1 MNPKVYLITGP
12 IGSGKSTACNYIK
25 QHGKTTVD
33 LDIVSNSILESP
45 ESIDFLEKNFKSC
58 IIDGKVDRKLLAEIV
73 FKEPSQLQ
81 ILESY
86 LHPLVLEKLTKI
98 IGKAESDVFIEVSA
112 PKNLHKDFSSIVII
126 ADEKVR
132 RERLKLRGMSPDDID
147 NRINT
152 QQNEDWWRSL
162 GKVVENDTLVG
173 LENNLKKIINFKVIS
188 DFSPQGDQPTAIQN
202 LKQGVINNLDY
213 QTLMGITG
221 SGKSATIA
229 WLIEELQMP
238 SLVLAPNKALAAQ
251 LANEFKQF
259 FPENRVEYFVSYY
272 DYYQPEAYVPR
283 TDTFIEKDSN
293 INEEID
299 RLRHSA
305 TSALLLRKDVIVVYS
320 VSCIYGLGSPQE
332 YKNKIIPLIKGS
344 EFELDKL
351 LEELIKQQ
359 YVRNDLVVTRGTFRL
374 KGDTLDIF
382 PVYEETIFRIEYFGD
397 EIENITRIDPITG
410 EILEKL
416 TELAI
421 LPASHYVTSEDVM
434 NNALSQIEKDM
445 NKQIKKFEKEEK
457 LLEAQRIKQRTMFD
471 LEMLRELGVCSGIEN
486 YSRYFDGRNRG
497 DHPYTLLD
505 FFQEEFLMVVDES
518 HIAIPQIRGQFAG
531 DKSRKTTLVD
541 YGFRLPAALDNR
553 PLKFEEWQTKVKN
566 TVLVSATPGK
576 WENSN
581 SQNFV
586 EQIIRPTGLI
596 DPKIVIRPTENQIED
611 LLKEIKQVISK
622 GNRVLVTT
630 LTKKMSEALSDY
642 FLKMGIKT
650 RYLHSDIDT
659 LERIEILRDLRKG
672 EFDVLVGINL
682 LREGLDLPEVQ
693 LVAILDADK
702 EGFLRSET
710 SLIQTVGR
718 AARNQEGYVIMYADK
733 ITDSMTFAINE
744 TERRRGIQQEHN
756 RVNNITPKTIQKEI
770 TDILELVE
778 KTRGSSNISISK
790 SKLNLNEASKT
801 DLIKLSKNIEKEM
814 NLAADL
820 LEFELAARLRD
831 ELKELKKE
839 INNYSE

>member
-1 MNPKVYLITGP
+1 MNK
-12 IGSGKSTACNYIK
+12 
-25 QHGKTTVD
+25 
-33 LDIVSNSILESP
+33 
-45 ESIDFLEKNFKSC
+45 
-58 IIDGKVDRKLLAEIV
+58 
-73 FKEPSQLQ
+73 
-81 ILESY
+81 
-86 LHPLVLEKLTKI
+86 
-98 IGKAESDVFIEVSA
+98 
-112 PKNLHKDFSSIVII
+112 
-126 ADEKVR
+126 
-132 RERLKLRGMSPDDID
+132 
-147 NRINT
+147 
-152 QQNEDWWRSL
+152 
-162 GKVVENDTLVG
+162 
-173 LENNLKKIINFKVIS
+173 FKVIS
-188 DFSPQGDQPTAIQN
+188 DFTPQGDQPKAIQN
-202 LKQGVINNLDY
+202 LKNGVTTGLDY

-305 TSALLLRKDVIVVYS
+305 TSALLLRKDVIVVSS

-332 YKNKIIPLIKGS
+332 YKNKIIPLFKGE
-344 EFELDKL
+344 EFELDQL
-351 LEELIKQQ
+351 LEELIRQQ

-382 PVYEETIFRIEYFGD
+382 PVYEETIFRVEYFGD
-397 EIENITRIDPITG
+397 KIENILRIDPVTG

-434 NNALSQIEKDM
+434 NNALNQIEKDM
-445 NKQIKKFEKEEK
+445 NKQIKKFEKQDK

-486 YSRYFDGRNRG
+486 YSRYFDGRNPG
-497 DHPYTLLD
+497 DPPYTLLD

-553 PLKFEEWQTKVKN
+553 PLKFEEWQGKIKN

-576 WENSN
+576 WENAN
-581 SQNFV
+581 SSNFV

-596 DPKIVIRPTENQIED
+596 DPNIIIRPTENQIED
-611 LLKEIKQVISK
+611 LLKEIKQVIDK

-682 LREGLDLPEVQ
+682 LREGLDLPEVE
-693 LVAILDADK
+693 LVAIMDADK

-710 SLIQTVGR
+710 SLIQTIGR
-718 AARNQEGYVIMYADK
+718 AARNKDGYVIMYADRK
-733 ITDSMTFAINE
+733 TDSIAKSVYE
-744 TERRRGIQQEHN
+744 TDRRREIQIAHN
-756 RVNNITPKTIQKEI
+756 KKYGITPTTISKEI
-770 TDILELVE
+770 TDILEMVE
-778 KTRGSSNISISK
+778 KNRPSRDDMDFKSNIDLS
-790 SKLNLNEASKT
+790 NASKQ
-801 DLIKLSKNIEKEM
+801 DLYKISKNIEKEM
-814 NLAADL
+814 KVAADL

-831 ELKELKKE
+831 ELKEIKKE
-839 INNYSE
+839 IMELPS

>member
-1 MNPKVYLITGP
+1 MNKFEVVSEFQPK
-12 IGSGKSTACNYIK
+12 
-25 QHGKTTVD
+25 
-33 LDIVSNSILESP
+33 
-45 ESIDFLEKNFKSC
+45 
-58 IIDGKVDRKLLAEIV
+58 
-73 FKEPSQLQ
+73 
-81 ILESY
+81 
-86 LHPLVLEKLTKI
+86 
-98 IGKAESDVFIEVSA
+98 
-112 PKNLHKDFSSIVII
+112 
-126 ADEKVR
+126 
-132 RERLKLRGMSPDDID
+132 
-147 NRINT
+147 
-152 QQNEDWWRSL
+152 
-162 GKVVENDTLVG
+162 
-173 LENNLKKIINFKVIS
+173 
-188 DFSPQGDQPTAIQN
+188 GDQPNAIKE
-202 LKQGVINNLDY
+202 LKEGLDKNISH
-213 QTLMGITG
+213 QTLKGITG

-229 WLIEELQMP
+229 WLIEECQLP

-251 LANEFKQF
+251 LANEFRQF
-259 FPENRVEYFVSYY
+259 FPKNRVEYFVSYY

-283 TDTFIEKDSN
+283 TDTFIEKDAN

-305 TSALLLRKDVIVVYS
+305 TSALLLREDVIVVSS
-320 VSCIYGLGSPQE
+320 VSCIYGLGSPVE
-332 YKNKIIPLIKGS
+332 YRNKLIPIIKGE
-344 EFELDKL
+344 EFEIDNL
-351 LEELIKQQ
+351 LLQLVKQQ
-359 YVRNDLVVTRGTFRL
+359 YVRNDLVVQRGSFRL

-382 PVYEETIFRIEYFGD
+382 PVYEETIFRIEFFGD
-397 EIENITRIDPITG
+397 EVENISRIDPITG

-421 LPASHYVTSEDVM
+421 LPASHYVISDESRKS
-434 NNALSQIEKDM
+434 ALNQIEKDM
-445 NKQIKKFEKEEK
+445 LIQVEKFKSENK
-457 LLEAQRIKQRTMFD
+457 LLEAQRIEQRTKYD
-471 LEMLRELGVCSGIEN
+471 LEMLSELGVCSGIEN
-486 YSRYFDGRNRG
+486 YSRYFDGRKPG
-497 DHPYTLLD
+497 QAPFTLLD
-505 FFQEEFLMVVDES
+505 FFPSEFLMVVDES
-518 HIAIPQIRGQFAG
+518 HIAIPQIRGQYEG

-541 YGFRLPAALDNR
+541 YGFRLPSALDNR
-553 PLKFEEWQTKVKN
+553 PLKFEEWEDKVDK
-566 TVLVSATPGK
+566 TILVSATPGK
-576 WENSN
+576 WEKENSEK
-581 SQNFV
+581 FV
-586 EQIIRPTGLI
+586 EQVIRPTGLI
-596 DPKIVIRPTENQIED
+596 DPKIVVKPTENQIQD
-611 LLKEIKQVISK
+611 LLVEIESVVNN

-642 FLKMGIKT
+642 LLKAGIKT

-790 SKLNLNEASKT
+790 SKLNLNDASKT

>member
-1 MNPKVYLITGP
+1 MNKFEVVSEFQPK
-12 IGSGKSTACNYIK
+12 
-25 QHGKTTVD
+25 
-33 LDIVSNSILESP
+33 
-45 ESIDFLEKNFKSC
+45 
-58 IIDGKVDRKLLAEIV
+58 
-73 FKEPSQLQ
+73 
-81 ILESY
+81 
-86 LHPLVLEKLTKI
+86 
-98 IGKAESDVFIEVSA
+98 
-112 PKNLHKDFSSIVII
+112 
-126 ADEKVR
+126 
-132 RERLKLRGMSPDDID
+132 
-147 NRINT
+147 
-152 QQNEDWWRSL
+152 
-162 GKVVENDTLVG
+162 
-173 LENNLKKIINFKVIS
+173 
-188 DFSPQGDQPTAIQN
+188 GDQPNAIKE
-202 LKQGVINNLDY
+202 LKEGLDKNISH
-213 QTLMGITG
+213 QTLKGITG

-229 WLIEELQMP
+229 WLIEECQLP

-251 LANEFKQF
+251 LANEFRQF
-259 FPENRVEYFVSYY
+259 FPKNRVEYFVSYY

-283 TDTFIEKDSN
+283 TDTFIEKDAN

-305 TSALLLRKDVIVVYS
+305 TSALLLREDVIVVSS
-320 VSCIYGLGSPQE
+320 VSCIYGLGSPVE
-332 YKNKIIPLIKGS
+332 YRNKLIPIIKGE
-344 EFELDKL
+344 EFEIDNL
-351 LEELIKQQ
+351 LLQLVKQQ
-359 YVRNDLVVTRGTFRL
+359 YVRNDLVVQRGSFRL

-382 PVYEETIFRIEYFGD
+382 PVYEETIFRIEFFGD
-397 EIENITRIDPITG
+397 EVENISRIDPITG

-421 LPASHYVTSEDVM
+421 LPASHYVISDESRKS
-434 NNALSQIEKDM
+434 ALNQIEKDM
-445 NKQIKKFEKEEK
+445 LIQVEKFKSENK
-457 LLEAQRIKQRTMFD
+457 LLEAQRIEQRTKYD
-471 LEMLRELGVCSGIEN
+471 LEMLSELGVCSGIEN
-486 YSRYFDGRNRG
+486 YSRYFDGRKPG
-497 DHPYTLLD
+497 QAPFTLLD
-505 FFQEEFLMVVDES
+505 FFPSEFLMVVDES
-518 HIAIPQIRGQFAG
+518 HIAIPQIRGQYEG

-541 YGFRLPAALDNR
+541 YGFRLPSALDNR
-553 PLKFEEWQTKVKN
+553 PLKFEEWEDKVDK
-566 TVLVSATPGK
+566 TILVSATPGK
-576 WENSN
+576 WEKENSEK
-581 SQNFV
+581 FV
-586 EQIIRPTGLI
+586 EQVIRPTGLI
-596 DPKIVIRPTENQIED
+596 DPKIVVKPTENQIQD
-611 LLKEIKQVISK
+611 LLVEIESVVNN

-642 FLKMGIKT
+642 LLKAGIKT

-790 SKLNLNEASKT
+790 SKLNLNDASKS

>member
-1 MNPKVYLITGP
+1 MNK
-12 IGSGKSTACNYIK
+12 
-25 QHGKTTVD
+25 
-33 LDIVSNSILESP
+33 
-45 ESIDFLEKNFKSC
+45 
-58 IIDGKVDRKLLAEIV
+58 
-73 FKEPSQLQ
+73 
-81 ILESY
+81 
-86 LHPLVLEKLTKI
+86 
-98 IGKAESDVFIEVSA
+98 
-112 PKNLHKDFSSIVII
+112 
-126 ADEKVR
+126 
-132 RERLKLRGMSPDDID
+132 
-147 NRINT
+147 
-152 QQNEDWWRSL
+152 
-162 GKVVENDTLVG
+162 
-173 LENNLKKIINFKVIS
+173 FKVIS
-188 DFSPQGDQPTAIQN
+188 DFIPQGDQPDAIQN
-202 LKQGVINNLDY
+202 LKKGILNNFDY

-238 SLVLAPNKALAAQ
+238 ALVLAPNKALAAQ

-305 TSALLLRKDVIVVYS
+305 TSALLLRKDVIVVSS

-332 YKNKIIPLIKGS
+332 YKNKIIPLIKGT

-445 NKQIKKFEKEEK
+445 NKQIKKFEKEDK

-486 YSRYFDGRNRG
+486 YSRYFDGRSPG
-497 DHPYTLLD
+497 DPPYTLLD

-553 PLKFEEWQTKVKN
+553 PLKFEEWQGKVKN

-586 EQIIRPTGLI
+586 EQIIRPTGLL
-596 DPKIVIRPTENQIED
+596 DPNIIIRPTQNQIED

-659 LERIEILRDLRKG
+659 LERIEILRDLRRG

-682 LREGLDLPEVQ
+682 LREGLDLPEVE
-693 LVAILDADK
+693 LVAIMDADK

-710 SLIQTVGR
+710 SLIQTIGR
-718 AARNQEGYVIMYADK
+718 AARNKDGYVIMYADRK
-733 ITDSMTFAINE
+733 TDSITKSVYE
-744 TERRRGIQQEHN
+744 TNRRREIQMAHN
-756 RVNNITPKTIQKEI
+756 EKFDITPTTISKEI
-770 TDILELVE
+770 TDILEMVE
-778 KTRGSSNISISK
+778 KNRPSKDEMKFMSNI
-790 SKLNLNEASKT
+790 NLKNASKQ
-801 DLIKLSKNIEKEM
+801 DLYKISKNIEKEM
-814 NLAADL
+814 KVAADL

-831 ELKELKKE
+831 ELKEIKKE
-839 INNYSE
+839 IMELPS

>member
-1 MNPKVYLITGP
+1 MNKFEVVSEFQPK
-12 IGSGKSTACNYIK
+12 
-25 QHGKTTVD
+25 
-33 LDIVSNSILESP
+33 
-45 ESIDFLEKNFKSC
+45 
-58 IIDGKVDRKLLAEIV
+58 
-73 FKEPSQLQ
+73 
-81 ILESY
+81 
-86 LHPLVLEKLTKI
+86 
-98 IGKAESDVFIEVSA
+98 
-112 PKNLHKDFSSIVII
+112 
-126 ADEKVR
+126 
-132 RERLKLRGMSPDDID
+132 
-147 NRINT
+147 
-152 QQNEDWWRSL
+152 
-162 GKVVENDTLVG
+162 
-173 LENNLKKIINFKVIS
+173 
-188 DFSPQGDQPTAIQN
+188 GDQPNAIKE
-202 LKQGVINNLDY
+202 LKEGLDKNISH
-213 QTLMGITG
+213 QTLKGITG

-229 WLIEELQMP
+229 WLIEECQLP

-251 LANEFKQF
+251 LANEFRQF
-259 FPENRVEYFVSYY
+259 FPKNRVEYFVSYY

-283 TDTFIEKDSN
+283 TDTFIEKDAN

-305 TSALLLRKDVIVVYS
+305 TSALLLRDDVIVVSS
-320 VSCIYGLGSPQE
+320 VSCIYGLGSPVE
-332 YKNKIIPLIKGS
+332 YRNKLIPIIKGE
-344 EFELDKL
+344 EFEIDNL
-351 LEELIKQQ
+351 LLQLVKQQ
-359 YVRNDLVVTRGTFRL
+359 YVRNDLVVQRGSFRL

-382 PVYEETIFRIEYFGD
+382 PVYEETIFRIEFFGD
-397 EIENITRIDPITG
+397 EIENISRIDPITG

-421 LPASHYVTSEDVM
+421 LPASHYVISDESRKS
-434 NNALSQIEKDM
+434 ALNQIEKDM
-445 NKQIKKFEKEEK
+445 LIQVEKFKSENK
-457 LLEAQRIKQRTMFD
+457 LLEAQRIEQRTKYD
-471 LEMLRELGVCSGIEN
+471 LEMLSELGVCSGIEN
-486 YSRYFDGRNRG
+486 YSRYFDGRKPG
-497 DHPYTLLD
+497 QAPFTLLD
-505 FFQEEFLMVVDES
+505 FFPSEFLMVVDES
-518 HIAIPQIRGQFAG
+518 HIAIPQIRGQYEG

-541 YGFRLPAALDNR
+541 YGFRLPSALDNR
-553 PLKFEEWQTKVKN
+553 PLKFEEWEDKVDK
-566 TVLVSATPGK
+566 TILVSATPGK
-576 WENSN
+576 WEKENSEK
-581 SQNFV
+581 FV
-586 EQIIRPTGLI
+586 EQVIRPTGLI
-596 DPKIVIRPTENQIED
+596 DPKIVVKPTENQIQD
-611 LLKEIKQVISK
+611 LLVEIESVVNN

-642 FLKMGIKT
+642 LLKAGIKT

-778 KTRGSSNISISK
+778 KTRGSSSISISK
-790 SKLNLNEASKT
+790 SKLNLNDASKT

-839 INNYSE
+839 INNFSE

>member
-1 MNPKVYLITGP
+1 MNKFEVVSEFQPK
-12 IGSGKSTACNYIK
+12 
-25 QHGKTTVD
+25 
-33 LDIVSNSILESP
+33 
-45 ESIDFLEKNFKSC
+45 
-58 IIDGKVDRKLLAEIV
+58 
-73 FKEPSQLQ
+73 
-81 ILESY
+81 
-86 LHPLVLEKLTKI
+86 
-98 IGKAESDVFIEVSA
+98 
-112 PKNLHKDFSSIVII
+112 
-126 ADEKVR
+126 
-132 RERLKLRGMSPDDID
+132 
-147 NRINT
+147 
-152 QQNEDWWRSL
+152 
-162 GKVVENDTLVG
+162 
-173 LENNLKKIINFKVIS
+173 
-188 DFSPQGDQPTAIQN
+188 GDQPNAIKE
-202 LKQGVINNLDY
+202 LKEGLDKNISH
-213 QTLMGITG
+213 QTLKGITG

-229 WLIEELQMP
+229 WLIEECQLP

-251 LANEFKQF
+251 LANEFRQF
-259 FPENRVEYFVSYY
+259 FPKNRVEYFVSYY

-283 TDTFIEKDSN
+283 TDTFIEKDAN

-305 TSALLLRKDVIVVYS
+305 TSALLLREDVIVVSS
-320 VSCIYGLGSPQE
+320 VSCIYGLGSPVE
-332 YKNKIIPLIKGS
+332 YRNKLIPIIKGE
-344 EFELDKL
+344 EFEVDNL
-351 LEELIKQQ
+351 LLQLVKQQ
-359 YVRNDLVVTRGTFRL
+359 YVRNDLVVQRGSFRL

-382 PVYEETIFRIEYFGD
+382 PVYEETIFRIEFFGD
-397 EIENITRIDPITG
+397 EIENISRIDPITG

-421 LPASHYVTSEDVM
+421 LPASHYVISDESRKR
-434 NNALSQIEKDM
+434 ALNQIEKDM
-445 NKQIKKFEKEEK
+445 LLQVEKFKSENK
-457 LLEAQRIKQRTMFD
+457 LLEAQRIEQRTKYD
-471 LEMLRELGVCSGIEN
+471 LEMLSELGVCSGIEN
-486 YSRYFDGRNRG
+486 YSRYFDGRKPG
-497 DHPYTLLD
+497 QAPFTLLD
-505 FFQEEFLMVVDES
+505 FFPSEFLMVVDES
-518 HIAIPQIRGQFAG
+518 HIAIPQIRGQYEG

-541 YGFRLPAALDNR
+541 YGFRLPSALDNR
-553 PLKFEEWQTKVKN
+553 PLKFEEWEDKVDK
-566 TVLVSATPGK
+566 TILVSATPGK
-576 WENSN
+576 WEKENSEK
-581 SQNFV
+581 FV
-586 EQIIRPTGLI
+586 EQVIRPTGLI
-596 DPKIVIRPTENQIED
+596 DPKIVVKPTENQIQD
-611 LLKEIKQVISK
+611 LLVEIESVVNN

-642 FLKMGIKT
+642 LLKAGIKT

-710 SLIQTVGR
+710 SLIQTIGR

-790 SKLNLNEASKT
+790 SKLNLNDASKS

>member
-1 MNPKVYLITGP
+1 MNKFEVVSEFQPK
-12 IGSGKSTACNYIK
+12 
-25 QHGKTTVD
+25 
-33 LDIVSNSILESP
+33 
-45 ESIDFLEKNFKSC
+45 
-58 IIDGKVDRKLLAEIV
+58 
-73 FKEPSQLQ
+73 
-81 ILESY
+81 
-86 LHPLVLEKLTKI
+86 
-98 IGKAESDVFIEVSA
+98 
-112 PKNLHKDFSSIVII
+112 
-126 ADEKVR
+126 
-132 RERLKLRGMSPDDID
+132 
-147 NRINT
+147 
-152 QQNEDWWRSL
+152 
-162 GKVVENDTLVG
+162 
-173 LENNLKKIINFKVIS
+173 
-188 DFSPQGDQPTAIQN
+188 GDQPNAIKE
-202 LKQGVINNLDY
+202 LKEGLDKNISH
-213 QTLMGITG
+213 QTLKGITG

-229 WLIEELQMP
+229 WLIEECQLP

-251 LANEFKQF
+251 LANEFRQF
-259 FPENRVEYFVSYY
+259 FPKNRVEYFVSYY

-283 TDTFIEKDSN
+283 TDTFIEKDAN

-305 TSALLLRKDVIVVYS
+305 TSALLLREDVIVVSS
-320 VSCIYGLGSPQE
+320 VSCIYGLGSPAE
-332 YKNKIIPLIKGS
+332 YRNKLIPIIKGE
-344 EFELDKL
+344 EFEVDNL
-351 LEELIKQQ
+351 LLQLVKQQ
-359 YVRNDLVVTRGTFRL
+359 YVRNDLVVQRGSFRL

-382 PVYEETIFRIEYFGD
+382 PVYEETIFRIEFFGD
-397 EIENITRIDPITG
+397 EIENISRIDPITG

-421 LPASHYVTSEDVM
+421 LPASHYVISDESRKS
-434 NNALSQIEKDM
+434 ALNQIEKDM
-445 NKQIKKFEKEEK
+445 LLQVEKFKSENK
-457 LLEAQRIKQRTMFD
+457 LLEAQRIEQRTKYD
-471 LEMLRELGVCSGIEN
+471 LEMLSELGVCSGIEN
-486 YSRYFDGRNRG
+486 YSRYFDGRKPG
-497 DHPYTLLD
+497 QAPFTLLD
-505 FFQEEFLMVVDES
+505 FFPSEFLMVVDES
-518 HIAIPQIRGQFAG
+518 HIAIPQIRGQYEG

-541 YGFRLPAALDNR
+541 YGFRLPSALDNR
-553 PLKFEEWQTKVKN
+553 PLKFEEWEDKVDK
-566 TVLVSATPGK
+566 TILVSATPGK
-576 WENSN
+576 WEKENSEK
-581 SQNFV
+581 FV
-586 EQIIRPTGLI
+586 EQVIRPTGLI
-596 DPKIVIRPTENQIED
+596 DPKIVVKPTENQIQD
-611 LLKEIKQVISK
+611 LLVEIESVVNN

-642 FLKMGIKT
+642 LLKAGIKT

-790 SKLNLNEASKT
+790 SKLNLKDASKS

>member
-1 MNPKVYLITGP
+1 MNK
-12 IGSGKSTACNYIK
+12 
-25 QHGKTTVD
+25 
-33 LDIVSNSILESP
+33 
-45 ESIDFLEKNFKSC
+45 
-58 IIDGKVDRKLLAEIV
+58 
-73 FKEPSQLQ
+73 
-81 ILESY
+81 
-86 LHPLVLEKLTKI
+86 
-98 IGKAESDVFIEVSA
+98 
-112 PKNLHKDFSSIVII
+112 
-126 ADEKVR
+126 
-132 RERLKLRGMSPDDID
+132 
-147 NRINT
+147 
-152 QQNEDWWRSL
+152 
-162 GKVVENDTLVG
+162 
-173 LENNLKKIINFKVIS
+173 FKVIS
-188 DFSPQGDQPTAIQN
+188 DFTPQGDQPNAIQN

-305 TSALLLRKDVIVVYS
+305 TSALLLRKDVIVVSS

-351 LEELIKQQ
+351 LEELIRQQ

-397 EIENITRIDPITG
+397 EIENISRIDPITG

-416 TELAI
+416 TEFAI

-434 NNALSQIEKDM
+434 KNALSQIEKDM
-445 NKQIKKFEKEEK
+445 NKQIKKFEKEDK

-486 YSRYFDGRNRG
+486 YSRYFDGRNPG
-497 DHPYTLLD
+497 DPPYTLLD
-505 FFQEEFLMVVDES
+505 FFQDEFLMVVDES

-682 LREGLDLPEVQ
+682 LREGLDLPEVE
-693 LVAILDADK
+693 LVAIMDADK

-710 SLIQTVGR
+710 SLIQTIGR
-718 AARNQEGYVIMYADK
+718 DARNKDGYVIMYADRK
-733 ITDSMTFAINE
+733 TDSISKSVFE
-744 TERRRGIQQEHN
+744 TNRRREIQMAHN
-756 RVNNITPKTIQKEI
+756 EKYNITPTTISKEI
-770 TDILELVE
+770 TDILEMVE
-778 KTRGSSNISISK
+778 KNRPSKDDMTFRSNIDLK
-790 SKLNLNEASKT
+790 NASKQ
-801 DLIKLSKNIEKEM
+801 DLYKISKNIEKEM
-814 NLAADL
+814 KVAADL

-831 ELKELKKE
+831 ELKEIKKE
-839 INNYSE
+839 IMELPN

>member
-1 MNPKVYLITGP
+1 MNKFEVVSEFQPK
-12 IGSGKSTACNYIK
+12 
-25 QHGKTTVD
+25 
-33 LDIVSNSILESP
+33 
-45 ESIDFLEKNFKSC
+45 
-58 IIDGKVDRKLLAEIV
+58 
-73 FKEPSQLQ
+73 
-81 ILESY
+81 
-86 LHPLVLEKLTKI
+86 
-98 IGKAESDVFIEVSA
+98 
-112 PKNLHKDFSSIVII
+112 
-126 ADEKVR
+126 
-132 RERLKLRGMSPDDID
+132 
-147 NRINT
+147 
-152 QQNEDWWRSL
+152 
-162 GKVVENDTLVG
+162 
-173 LENNLKKIINFKVIS
+173 
-188 DFSPQGDQPTAIQN
+188 GDQPNAIKE
-202 LKQGVINNLDY
+202 LKEGLDKNISH
-213 QTLMGITG
+213 QTLKGITG

-229 WLIEELQMP
+229 WLIEECQLP

-251 LANEFKQF
+251 LANEFRQF
-259 FPENRVEYFVSYY
+259 FPKNRVEYFVSYY

-283 TDTFIEKDSN
+283 TDTFIEKDAN

-305 TSALLLRKDVIVVYS
+305 TSALLLREDVIVVSS
-320 VSCIYGLGSPQE
+320 VSCIYGLGSPVE
-332 YKNKIIPLIKGS
+332 YRNKLIPIIKGK
-344 EFELDKL
+344 EFEIDNL
-351 LEELIKQQ
+351 LLQLVKQQ
-359 YVRNDLVVTRGTFRL
+359 YVRNDLVVQRGSFRL

-382 PVYEETIFRIEYFGD
+382 PVYEETIFRIEFFGD
-397 EIENITRIDPITG
+397 EIENISRIDPITG

-421 LPASHYVTSEDVM
+421 LPASHYVISDESRKS
-434 NNALSQIEKDM
+434 ALNQIEKDM
-445 NKQIKKFEKEEK
+445 LIQVEKFKSENK
-457 LLEAQRIKQRTMFD
+457 LLEAQRIEQRTKYD
-471 LEMLRELGVCSGIEN
+471 LEMLSELGVCSGIEN
-486 YSRYFDGRNRG
+486 YSRYFDGRKPG
-497 DHPYTLLD
+497 QAPFTLLD
-505 FFQEEFLMVVDES
+505 FFPSEFLMVVDES
-518 HIAIPQIRGQFAG
+518 HIAIPQIRGQYEG

-541 YGFRLPAALDNR
+541 YGFRLPSALDNR
-553 PLKFEEWQTKVKN
+553 PLKFEEWEDKVDK
-566 TVLVSATPGK
+566 TILVSATPGK
-576 WENSN
+576 WEKENSEK
-581 SQNFV
+581 FV
-586 EQIIRPTGLI
+586 EQVIRPTGLI
-596 DPKIVIRPTENQIED
+596 DPKIVVKPTENQIQD
-611 LLKEIKQVISK
+611 LLVEIESVVNN

-642 FLKMGIKT
+642 LLKAGIKT

-659 LERIEILRDLRKG
+659 LERLEILRDLRKG

-790 SKLNLNEASKT
+790 SKLNLNDASKS

>member
-1 MNPKVYLITGP
+1 MNKFEVVSEFQPK
-12 IGSGKSTACNYIK
+12 
-25 QHGKTTVD
+25 
-33 LDIVSNSILESP
+33 
-45 ESIDFLEKNFKSC
+45 
-58 IIDGKVDRKLLAEIV
+58 
-73 FKEPSQLQ
+73 
-81 ILESY
+81 
-86 LHPLVLEKLTKI
+86 
-98 IGKAESDVFIEVSA
+98 
-112 PKNLHKDFSSIVII
+112 
-126 ADEKVR
+126 
-132 RERLKLRGMSPDDID
+132 
-147 NRINT
+147 
-152 QQNEDWWRSL
+152 
-162 GKVVENDTLVG
+162 
-173 LENNLKKIINFKVIS
+173 
-188 DFSPQGDQPTAIQN
+188 GDQPNAIKE
-202 LKQGVINNLDY
+202 LKEGLDKNISH
-213 QTLMGITG
+213 QTLKGITG

-229 WLIEELQMP
+229 WLIEECQLP

-251 LANEFKQF
+251 LANEFRQF
-259 FPENRVEYFVSYY
+259 FPKNRVEYFVSYY

-283 TDTFIEKDSN
+283 TDTFIEKDAN

-305 TSALLLRKDVIVVYS
+305 TSALLLREDVIVVSS
-320 VSCIYGLGSPQE
+320 VSCIYGLGSPVE
-332 YKNKIIPLIKGS
+332 YRNKLIPIIKGE
-344 EFELDKL
+344 EFEIDNL
-351 LEELIKQQ
+351 LLQLVKQQ
-359 YVRNDLVVTRGTFRL
+359 YVRNDLVVQRGSFRL

-382 PVYEETIFRIEYFGD
+382 PVYEETIFRIEFFGD
-397 EIENITRIDPITG
+397 EIENISRIDPITG

-421 LPASHYVTSEDVM
+421 LPASHYVISDESRKS
-434 NNALSQIEKDM
+434 ALNQIEKDM
-445 NKQIKKFEKEEK
+445 LLQVEKFKSENK
-457 LLEAQRIKQRTMFD
+457 LLEAQRIEQRTKYD
-471 LEMLRELGVCSGIEN
+471 LEMLSELGVCSGIEN
-486 YSRYFDGRNRG
+486 YSRYFDGRKPG
-497 DHPYTLLD
+497 QAPFTLLD
-505 FFQEEFLMVVDES
+505 FFPSEFLMVVDES
-518 HIAIPQIRGQFAG
+518 HIAIPQIRGQYEG

-541 YGFRLPAALDNR
+541 YGFRLPSALDNR
-553 PLKFEEWQTKVKN
+553 PLKFEEWEDKVDK
-566 TVLVSATPGK
+566 TILVSATPGK
-576 WENSN
+576 WEKENSEK
-581 SQNFV
+581 FV
-586 EQIIRPTGLI
+586 EQVIRPTGLI
-596 DPKIVIRPTENQIED
+596 DPKIVVKPTENQIQD
-611 LLKEIKQVISK
+611 LLVEIESVVNN

-642 FLKMGIKT
+642 LLKAGIKT

-790 SKLNLNEASKT
+790 SKLNLNDASKT

-820 LEFELAARLRD
+820 LEFEVAARLRD

>member
-1 MNPKVYLITGP
+1 
-12 IGSGKSTACNYIK
+12 
-25 QHGKTTVD
+25 
-33 LDIVSNSILESP
+33 
-45 ESIDFLEKNFKSC
+45 
-58 IIDGKVDRKLLAEIV
+58 
-73 FKEPSQLQ
+73 
-81 ILESY
+81 
-86 LHPLVLEKLTKI
+86 
-98 IGKAESDVFIEVSA
+98 
-112 PKNLHKDFSSIVII
+112 
-126 ADEKVR
+126 
-132 RERLKLRGMSPDDID
+132 
-147 NRINT
+147 
-152 QQNEDWWRSL
+152 
-162 GKVVENDTLVG
+162 
-173 LENNLKKIINFKVIS
+173 
-188 DFSPQGDQPTAIQN
+188 
-202 LKQGVINNLDY
+202 
-213 QTLMGITG
+213 MGITG

-238 SLVLAPNKALAAQ
+238 ALVLAPNKALAAQ

-305 TSALLLRKDVIVVYS
+305 TSALLLRKDVIVVSS

-332 YKNKIIPLIKGS
+332 YKNKIIPLIKGT

-445 NKQIKKFEKEEK
+445 NKQIKKFEKEDK

-486 YSRYFDGRNRG
+486 YSRYFDGRSPG
-497 DHPYTLLD
+497 DPPYTLLD

-553 PLKFEEWQTKVKN
+553 PLKFEEWQGKVKN

-586 EQIIRPTGLI
+586 EQIIRPTGLL
-596 DPKIVIRPTENQIED
+596 DPNIIIRPTQNQIED

-682 LREGLDLPEVQ
+682 LREGLDLPEVE
-693 LVAILDADK
+693 LVAIMDADK

-710 SLIQTVGR
+710 SLIQTIGR
-718 AARNQEGYVIMYADK
+718 AARNKDGYVIMYADRK
-733 ITDSMTFAINE
+733 TDSITKSVYE
-744 TERRRGIQQEHN
+744 TNRRREIQMAHN
-756 RVNNITPKTIQKEI
+756 EKFDITPTTISKEI
-770 TDILELVE
+770 TDILEMVE
-778 KTRGSSNISISK
+778 KNRPSKDEMKFMSNI
-790 SKLNLNEASKT
+790 NLKNASKQ
-801 DLIKLSKNIEKEM
+801 DLYKISKNIEKEM
-814 NLAADL
+814 KVAADL

-831 ELKELKKE
+831 ELKEIKKE
-839 INNYSE
+839 IMELPS

>member
-1 MNPKVYLITGP
+1 MNKFEVVSEFQPK
-12 IGSGKSTACNYIK
+12 
-25 QHGKTTVD
+25 
-33 LDIVSNSILESP
+33 
-45 ESIDFLEKNFKSC
+45 
-58 IIDGKVDRKLLAEIV
+58 
-73 FKEPSQLQ
+73 
-81 ILESY
+81 
-86 LHPLVLEKLTKI
+86 
-98 IGKAESDVFIEVSA
+98 
-112 PKNLHKDFSSIVII
+112 
-126 ADEKVR
+126 
-132 RERLKLRGMSPDDID
+132 
-147 NRINT
+147 
-152 QQNEDWWRSL
+152 
-162 GKVVENDTLVG
+162 
-173 LENNLKKIINFKVIS
+173 
-188 DFSPQGDQPTAIQN
+188 GDQPNAIKE
-202 LKQGVINNLDY
+202 LKEGLDKNISH
-213 QTLMGITG
+213 QTLKGITG

-229 WLIEELQMP
+229 WLIEECQLP

-251 LANEFKQF
+251 LANEFRQF
-259 FPENRVEYFVSYY
+259 FPKNRVEYFVSYY

-283 TDTFIEKDSN
+283 TDTFIEKDAN

-305 TSALLLRKDVIVVYS
+305 TSALLLREDVIVVSS
-320 VSCIYGLGSPQE
+320 VSCIYGLGSPAE
-332 YKNKIIPLIKGS
+332 YRNKLIPIIKGE
-344 EFELDKL
+344 EFEVDNL
-351 LEELIKQQ
+351 LLQLVKQQ
-359 YVRNDLVVTRGTFRL
+359 YVRNDLVVQRGSFRL

-382 PVYEETIFRIEYFGD
+382 PVYEETIFRIEFFGD
-397 EIENITRIDPITG
+397 EIENISRIDPITG

-421 LPASHYVTSEDVM
+421 LPASHYVISDESRKS
-434 NNALSQIEKDM
+434 ALNQIEKDM
-445 NKQIKKFEKEEK
+445 LLQVEKFKSENK
-457 LLEAQRIKQRTMFD
+457 LLEAQRIEQRTKYD
-471 LEMLRELGVCSGIEN
+471 LEMLSELGVCSGIEN
-486 YSRYFDGRNRG
+486 YSRYFDGRKPG
-497 DHPYTLLD
+497 QAPFTLLD
-505 FFQEEFLMVVDES
+505 FFPSEFLMVVDES
-518 HIAIPQIRGQFAG
+518 HIAIPQIRGQYEG

-541 YGFRLPAALDNR
+541 YGFRLPSALDNR
-553 PLKFEEWQTKVKN
+553 PLKFEEWEDKVDK
-566 TVLVSATPGK
+566 TILVSATPGK
-576 WENSN
+576 WEKENSEK
-581 SQNFV
+581 FV
-586 EQIIRPTGLI
+586 EQVIRPTGLI
-596 DPKIVIRPTENQIED
+596 DPKIVVKPTENQIQD
-611 LLKEIKQVISK
+611 LLVEIESVVNN

-642 FLKMGIKT
+642 LLKAGIKT

-790 SKLNLNEASKT
+790 SKLNLNDASKS

>member
-1 MNPKVYLITGP
+1 MNKFEVVSEFQPK
-12 IGSGKSTACNYIK
+12 
-25 QHGKTTVD
+25 
-33 LDIVSNSILESP
+33 
-45 ESIDFLEKNFKSC
+45 
-58 IIDGKVDRKLLAEIV
+58 
-73 FKEPSQLQ
+73 
-81 ILESY
+81 
-86 LHPLVLEKLTKI
+86 
-98 IGKAESDVFIEVSA
+98 
-112 PKNLHKDFSSIVII
+112 
-126 ADEKVR
+126 
-132 RERLKLRGMSPDDID
+132 
-147 NRINT
+147 
-152 QQNEDWWRSL
+152 
-162 GKVVENDTLVG
+162 
-173 LENNLKKIINFKVIS
+173 
-188 DFSPQGDQPTAIQN
+188 GDQPNAIKE
-202 LKQGVINNLDY
+202 LKEGLDKNISH
-213 QTLMGITG
+213 QTLKGITG

-229 WLIEELQMP
+229 WLIEECQLP

-251 LANEFKQF
+251 LANEFRQF
-259 FPENRVEYFVSYY
+259 FPKNRVEYFVSYY

-283 TDTFIEKDSN
+283 TDTFIEKDAN

-305 TSALLLRKDVIVVYS
+305 TSALLLREDVIVVSS
-320 VSCIYGLGSPQE
+320 VSCIYGLGSPVE
-332 YKNKIIPLIKGS
+332 YRNKLIPIIKGE
-344 EFELDKL
+344 EFEVDNL
-351 LEELIKQQ
+351 LLQLVKQQ
-359 YVRNDLVVTRGTFRL
+359 YVRNDLVVQRGSFRL

-382 PVYEETIFRIEYFGD
+382 PVYEETIFRIEFFGD
-397 EIENITRIDPITG
+397 EIENISRIDPITG

-421 LPASHYVTSEDVM
+421 LPASHYVISDESRKS
-434 NNALSQIEKDM
+434 ALNQIEKDM
-445 NKQIKKFEKEEK
+445 LIQVEKFKSENK
-457 LLEAQRIKQRTMFD
+457 LLEAQRIEQRTKYD
-471 LEMLRELGVCSGIEN
+471 LEMLSELGVCSGIEN
-486 YSRYFDGRNRG
+486 YSRYFDGRKPG
-497 DHPYTLLD
+497 QAPFTLLD
-505 FFQEEFLMVVDES
+505 FFPSEFLMVVDES
-518 HIAIPQIRGQFAG
+518 HIAIPQIRGQYEG

-541 YGFRLPAALDNR
+541 YGFRLPSALDNR
-553 PLKFEEWQTKVKN
+553 PLKFEEWEDKVDK
-566 TVLVSATPGK
+566 TILVSATPGK
-576 WENSN
+576 WEKENSEK
-581 SQNFV
+581 FV
-586 EQIIRPTGLI
+586 EQVIRPTGLI
-596 DPKIVIRPTENQIED
+596 DPKIVVKPTENQIQD
-611 LLKEIKQVISK
+611 LLVEIESVVNN

-642 FLKMGIKT
+642 LLKAGIKT

-733 ITDSMTFAINE
+733 ITDSMSFAINE

-778 KTRGSSNISISK
+778 KTRGRSNISISK
-790 SKLNLNEASKT
+790 SKLNLNDASKS

-839 INNYSE
+839 IINYSE

>member
-1 MNPKVYLITGP
+1 M
-12 IGSGKSTACNYIK
+12 
-25 QHGKTTVD
+25 
-33 LDIVSNSILESP
+33 
-45 ESIDFLEKNFKSC
+45 
-58 IIDGKVDRKLLAEIV
+58 
-73 FKEPSQLQ
+73 
-81 ILESY
+81 
-86 LHPLVLEKLTKI
+86 
-98 IGKAESDVFIEVSA
+98 
-112 PKNLHKDFSSIVII
+112 
-126 ADEKVR
+126 
-132 RERLKLRGMSPDDID
+132 
-147 NRINT
+147 
-152 QQNEDWWRSL
+152 
-162 GKVVENDTLVG
+162 
-173 LENNLKKIINFKVIS
+173 
-188 DFSPQGDQPTAIQN
+188 
-202 LKQGVINNLDY
+202 
-213 QTLMGITG
+213 
-221 SGKSATIA
+221 
-229 WLIEELQMP
+229 IEECQLP

-251 LANEFKQF
+251 LANEFRQF
-259 FPENRVEYFVSYY
+259 FPKNRVEYFVSYY

-283 TDTFIEKDSN
+283 TDTFIEKDAN

-305 TSALLLRKDVIVVYS
+305 TSALLLREDVIVVSS
-320 VSCIYGLGSPQE
+320 VSCIYGLGSPVE
-332 YKNKIIPLIKGS
+332 YRNKLIPIIKGE
-344 EFELDKL
+344 EFEIDNL
-351 LEELIKQQ
+351 LLQLVKQQ
-359 YVRNDLVVTRGTFRL
+359 YVRNDLVVQRGSFRL

-382 PVYEETIFRIEYFGD
+382 PVYEETIFRIEFFGD
-397 EIENITRIDPITG
+397 EIENISRIDPITG

-421 LPASHYVTSEDVM
+421 LPASHYVISDESRKS
-434 NNALSQIEKDM
+434 ALNQIEKDM
-445 NKQIKKFEKEEK
+445 LLQVEKFKSENK
-457 LLEAQRIKQRTMFD
+457 LLEAQRIEQRTKYD
-471 LEMLRELGVCSGIEN
+471 LEMLSELGVCSGIEN
-486 YSRYFDGRNRG
+486 YSRYFDGRKPG
-497 DHPYTLLD
+497 QAPFTLLD
-505 FFQEEFLMVVDES
+505 FFPSEFLMVVDES
-518 HIAIPQIRGQFAG
+518 HIAIPQIRGQYEG

-541 YGFRLPAALDNR
+541 YGFRLPSALDNR
-553 PLKFEEWQTKVKN
+553 PLKFEEWEDKVDK
-566 TVLVSATPGK
+566 TILVSATPGK
-576 WENSN
+576 WEKENSEK
-581 SQNFV
+581 FV
-586 EQIIRPTGLI
+586 EQVIRPTGLI
-596 DPKIVIRPTENQIED
+596 DPKIVVKPTENQIQD
-611 LLKEIKQVISK
+611 LLVEIESVVNN

-642 FLKMGIKT
+642 LLKAGIKT

-790 SKLNLNEASKT
+790 SKLNLNDASKS

>member
-1 MNPKVYLITGP
+1 MNKFEVVSEFQPK
-12 IGSGKSTACNYIK
+12 
-25 QHGKTTVD
+25 
-33 LDIVSNSILESP
+33 
-45 ESIDFLEKNFKSC
+45 
-58 IIDGKVDRKLLAEIV
+58 
-73 FKEPSQLQ
+73 
-81 ILESY
+81 
-86 LHPLVLEKLTKI
+86 
-98 IGKAESDVFIEVSA
+98 
-112 PKNLHKDFSSIVII
+112 
-126 ADEKVR
+126 
-132 RERLKLRGMSPDDID
+132 
-147 NRINT
+147 
-152 QQNEDWWRSL
+152 
-162 GKVVENDTLVG
+162 
-173 LENNLKKIINFKVIS
+173 
-188 DFSPQGDQPTAIQN
+188 GDQPNAIKE
-202 LKQGVINNLDY
+202 LKEGLDKNISH
-213 QTLMGITG
+213 QTLKGITG

-229 WLIEELQMP
+229 WLIEECQLP

-251 LANEFKQF
+251 LANEFRQF
-259 FPENRVEYFVSYY
+259 FPKNRVEYFVSYY

-283 TDTFIEKDSN
+283 TDTFIEKDAN

-305 TSALLLRKDVIVVYS
+305 TSALLLRKDVIVVSS
-320 VSCIYGLGSPQE
+320 VSCIYGLGSPVE
-332 YKNKIIPLIKGS
+332 YRNKLIPIIKGE
-344 EFELDKL
+344 EFEVDNL
-351 LEELIKQQ
+351 LLQLVKQQ
-359 YVRNDLVVTRGTFRL
+359 YVRNDLVVQRGSFRL

-382 PVYEETIFRIEYFGD
+382 PVYEETIFRIEFFGD
-397 EIENITRIDPITG
+397 EIENISRIDPITG

-421 LPASHYVTSEDVM
+421 LPASHYVISDESRKS
-434 NNALSQIEKDM
+434 ALNQIEKDM
-445 NKQIKKFEKEEK
+445 LLQVEKFKSENK
-457 LLEAQRIKQRTMFD
+457 LLEAQRIEQRTKYD
-471 LEMLRELGVCSGIEN
+471 LEMLSELGVCSGIEN
-486 YSRYFDGRNRG
+486 YSRYFDGRKPG
-497 DHPYTLLD
+497 QAPFTLLD
-505 FFQEEFLMVVDES
+505 FFPSEFLMVVDES
-518 HIAIPQIRGQFAG
+518 HIAIPQIRGQYEG

-541 YGFRLPAALDNR
+541 YGFRLPSALDNR
-553 PLKFEEWQTKVKN
+553 PLKFEEWEDKVDK
-566 TVLVSATPGK
+566 TILVSATPGK
-576 WENSN
+576 WEKENSEK
-581 SQNFV
+581 FV
-586 EQIIRPTGLI
+586 EQVIRPTGLI
-596 DPKIVIRPTENQIED
+596 DPKIVVKPTENQIQD
-611 LLKEIKQVISK
+611 LLVEIESVVNN

-642 FLKMGIKT
+642 LLKAGIKT

-790 SKLNLNEASKT
+790 SKLNLNDASKI
-801 DLIKLSKNIEKEM
+801 DLIKLSKNVEKEM

-839 INNYSE
+839 ISNYSE

>member
-1 MNPKVYLITGP
+1 MNKFEVVSEFQPK
-12 IGSGKSTACNYIK
+12 
-25 QHGKTTVD
+25 
-33 LDIVSNSILESP
+33 
-45 ESIDFLEKNFKSC
+45 
-58 IIDGKVDRKLLAEIV
+58 
-73 FKEPSQLQ
+73 
-81 ILESY
+81 
-86 LHPLVLEKLTKI
+86 
-98 IGKAESDVFIEVSA
+98 
-112 PKNLHKDFSSIVII
+112 
-126 ADEKVR
+126 
-132 RERLKLRGMSPDDID
+132 
-147 NRINT
+147 
-152 QQNEDWWRSL
+152 
-162 GKVVENDTLVG
+162 
-173 LENNLKKIINFKVIS
+173 
-188 DFSPQGDQPTAIQN
+188 GDQPNAIKE
-202 LKQGVINNLDY
+202 LKEGLDKNISH
-213 QTLMGITG
+213 QTLKGITG

-229 WLIEELQMP
+229 WLIEECQLP

-251 LANEFKQF
+251 LANEFRQF
-259 FPENRVEYFVSYY
+259 FPKNRVEYFVSYY

-283 TDTFIEKDSN
+283 TDTFIEKDAN

-305 TSALLLRKDVIVVYS
+305 TSALLLREDVIVVSS
-320 VSCIYGLGSPQE
+320 VSCIYGLGSPVE
-332 YKNKIIPLIKGS
+332 YRNKLIPIVKGE
-344 EFELDKL
+344 EFEIDNL
-351 LEELIKQQ
+351 LLQLVKQQ
-359 YVRNDLVVTRGTFRL
+359 YVRNDLVVQRGSFRL

-382 PVYEETIFRIEYFGD
+382 PVYEETIFRIEFFGD
-397 EIENITRIDPITG
+397 EIENISRIDPITG

-421 LPASHYVTSEDVM
+421 LPASHYVISDESRKS
-434 NNALSQIEKDM
+434 ALNQIEKDM
-445 NKQIKKFEKEEK
+445 LLQVEKFKSENK
-457 LLEAQRIKQRTMFD
+457 LLEAQRIEQRTKYD
-471 LEMLRELGVCSGIEN
+471 LEMLSELGVCSGIEN
-486 YSRYFDGRNRG
+486 YSRYFDGRKPG
-497 DHPYTLLD
+497 QAPFTLLD
-505 FFQEEFLMVVDES
+505 FFPSEFLMVVDES
-518 HIAIPQIRGQFAG
+518 HIAIPQIRGQYEG

-541 YGFRLPAALDNR
+541 YGFRLPSALDNR
-553 PLKFEEWQTKVKN
+553 PLKFEEWEDKVDK
-566 TVLVSATPGK
+566 TILVSATPGK
-576 WENSN
+576 WEKENSEK
-581 SQNFV
+581 FV
-586 EQIIRPTGLI
+586 EQVIRPTGLI
-596 DPKIVIRPTENQIED
+596 DPKIVVKPTENQIQD
-611 LLKEIKQVISK
+611 LLVEIESVVNN

-642 FLKMGIKT
+642 LLKAGIKT

-790 SKLNLNEASKT
+790 SKLNLNDASKS

>member
-1 MNPKVYLITGP
+1 MNKFEVVSEFQPK
-12 IGSGKSTACNYIK
+12 
-25 QHGKTTVD
+25 
-33 LDIVSNSILESP
+33 
-45 ESIDFLEKNFKSC
+45 
-58 IIDGKVDRKLLAEIV
+58 
-73 FKEPSQLQ
+73 
-81 ILESY
+81 
-86 LHPLVLEKLTKI
+86 
-98 IGKAESDVFIEVSA
+98 
-112 PKNLHKDFSSIVII
+112 
-126 ADEKVR
+126 
-132 RERLKLRGMSPDDID
+132 
-147 NRINT
+147 
-152 QQNEDWWRSL
+152 
-162 GKVVENDTLVG
+162 
-173 LENNLKKIINFKVIS
+173 
-188 DFSPQGDQPTAIQN
+188 GDQPNAIKE
-202 LKQGVINNLDY
+202 LKEGLDKNISH
-213 QTLMGITG
+213 QTLKGITG

-229 WLIEELQMP
+229 WLIEECQLP

-251 LANEFKQF
+251 LANEFRQF
-259 FPENRVEYFVSYY
+259 FPKNRVEYFVSYY

-283 TDTFIEKDSN
+283 TDTFIEKDAN

-305 TSALLLRKDVIVVYS
+305 TSALLLREDVIVVSS
-320 VSCIYGLGSPQE
+320 VSCIYGLGSPAE
-332 YKNKIIPLIKGS
+332 YRNKLIPIIKGE
-344 EFELDKL
+344 EFEVDNL
-351 LEELIKQQ
+351 LLQLVKQQ
-359 YVRNDLVVTRGTFRL
+359 YVRNDLVVQRGSFRL

-382 PVYEETIFRIEYFGD
+382 PVYEETIFRIEFFGD
-397 EIENITRIDPITG
+397 EIENISRIDPITG

-421 LPASHYVTSEDVM
+421 LPASHYVISDESRKS
-434 NNALSQIEKDM
+434 ALIQIEKDM
-445 NKQIKKFEKEEK
+445 LLQVEKFKSENK
-457 LLEAQRIKQRTMFD
+457 LLEAQRIEQRTKYD
-471 LEMLRELGVCSGIEN
+471 LEMLSELGVCSGIEN
-486 YSRYFDGRNRG
+486 YSRYFDGRKPG
-497 DHPYTLLD
+497 QAPFTLLE
-505 FFQEEFLMVVDES
+505 FFPSEFLMVVDES
-518 HIAIPQIRGQFAG
+518 HIAIPQIRGQYEG

-541 YGFRLPAALDNR
+541 YGFRLPSALDNR
-553 PLKFEEWQTKVKN
+553 PLKFEEWEDKVDK
-566 TVLVSATPGK
+566 TILVSATPGK
-576 WENSN
+576 WEKENSEK
-581 SQNFV
+581 FV
-586 EQIIRPTGLI
+586 EQVIRPTGLI
-596 DPKIVIRPTENQIED
+596 DPKIVVKPTENQIQD
-611 LLKEIKQVISK
+611 LLVEIESVVNN

-642 FLKMGIKT
+642 LLKAGIKT

-756 RVNNITPKTIQKEI
+756 RINNITPKTIQKEI

-790 SKLNLNEASKT
+790 SKLNLNDASKT